1 MARLVRGCP
10 TARSQQ
16 EGIEEPERDP
26 QQEDQPDAT
35 GGKDIADYNPDIDY
49 EGSEPEVEQS
59 AQEQREVDPDAKYA
73 EMEISQDGTLRQRM
87 MP

>member
-1 MARLVRGCP
+1 MRGCP

-35 GGKDIADYNPDIDY
+35 EGKDIADYNPDVGY
-49 EGSEPEVEQS
+49 EGSEPKVKQS
-59 AQEQREVDPDAKYA
+59 A
-73 EMEISQDGTLRQRM
+73 
-87 MP
+87 